1 MAQQTNR
8 LIENRLIKSLIKIA
22 SFFAGIAFCNALI
35 VLIFTGSSL
44 ALEDNLKK
52 SVEIAAHGSKFQ
64 SERIKIAA
72 ENMAN
77 EDSTAVTP
85 GGDPYRRKIIF
96 AKNKYDKNLKTNVIT
111 TRKVDFDESDFILK
125 YDPTHPAA
133 NNEGYVKYPNVNRLI
148 ERADASEAQRGYE
161 ANLGIIEMSN
171 SLMQK
176 TIEAI
181 R

>member
-1 MAQQTNR
+1 MAQLINR
-8 LIENRLIKSLIKIA
+8 LVKIVG
-22 SFFAGIAFCNALI
+22 FFAGVACCNALVI
-35 VLIFTGSSL
+35 LTFSNPSE

-64 SERIKIAA
+64 SERMKIAA

-85 GGDPYRRKIIF
+85 GGDPYRRKVIF
-96 AKNKYDKNLKTNVIT
+96 ARNNYDKHLKTNVIT
-111 TRKVDFDESDFILK
+111 TRKVDFDKSDFILK

-133 NNEGYVKYPNVNRLI
+133 DNEGYVKYPNVNRLI